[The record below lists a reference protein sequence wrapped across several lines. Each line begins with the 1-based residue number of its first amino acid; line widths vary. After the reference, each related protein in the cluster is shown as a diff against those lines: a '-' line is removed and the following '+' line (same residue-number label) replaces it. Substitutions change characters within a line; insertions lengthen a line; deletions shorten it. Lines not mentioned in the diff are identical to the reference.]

1 MLYVDGWDGR
11 ALSALLDISISSP
24 CLILKEI
31 FLTLVLNLE
40 IYCLKFSSCLDVQD
54 WMGEFLGLVSRLKR
68 CFSLTSGTDLRP
80 SLILIFCD
88 NSFDTFKLWVNELW
102 WGAAYYCDVLM
113 MNDNSIHCL
122 ASLYNPI
129 QKWLVAEKMHIQHL
143 IVKNYKLWLALY
155 ISRIYHPRINRSNQ
169 ESVSYKNL
177 TGSLMRNSKILNL
190 SFSTWIEI
198 HSGVKNLRHIIKK
211 LYLWWKWF

>member
-1 MLYVDGWDGR
+1 ML
-11 ALSALLDISISSP
+11 
-24 CLILKEI
+24 
-31 FLTLVLNLE
+31 LTL
-40 IYCLKFSSCLDVQD
+40 
-54 WMGEFLGLVSRLKR
+54 
-68 CFSLTSGTDLRP
+68 TSVTGLRP
-80 SLILIFCD
+80 SLILNFCD

-102 WGAAYYCDVLM
+102 WGAAYCCDVLM
-113 MNDNSIHCL
+113 MNDNSNHCL